1 MTIIKTPSSP
11 QNPLKWIKNLF
22 HLCKAVFLLLIVLLK
37 QDKAGPE
44 HKVQD
49 NLGHPKLL
57 QPLFRCY
64 KSKSHQ
70 MVEID
75 KKKKEL
81 CTSRKKTINESDL
94 KPEGADIPLGIA
106 CLLLH
111 LLKLHCLRAHSAQF
125 CTIFNFSSIARSF

>member
-1 MTIIKTPSSP
+1 M
-11 QNPLKWIKNLF
+11 F
-22 HLCKAVFLLLIVLLK
+22 HLCKAVFLFLIVLLK

-49 NLGHPKLL
+49 NLGHSKLL

-70 MVEID
+70 MVEKD
-75 KKKKEL
+75 KKFKKKRIM
-81 CTSRKKTINESDL
+81 SRKKRINESDL

-111 LLKLHCLRAHSAQF
+111 LLKLHCLGAHIALV
-125 CTIFNFSSIARSF
+125 CTIFKLSSIAQSF